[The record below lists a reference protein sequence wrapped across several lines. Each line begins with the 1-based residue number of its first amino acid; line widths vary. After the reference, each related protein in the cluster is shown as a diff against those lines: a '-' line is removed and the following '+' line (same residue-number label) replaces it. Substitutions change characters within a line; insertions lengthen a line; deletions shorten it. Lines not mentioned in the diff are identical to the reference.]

1 MRHAF
6 AALVLFVP
14 ISALAGNQI
23 NVDLDTTPFYCQ
35 FAIAEGVGGIA
46 PGTDN
51 ASCTQVVP
59 SATAGVSSGLLN
71 TGAGGGNM
79 YVPANKRLVITEWGV
94 LVTSALVATEDCNL
108 VLQTDTTTAGAG
120 ATVSTLTTGP
130 GATETECTTGANIVD
145 AVGESCVINNFT
157 AVIPGGGF
165 WRVRWDDNDGGGAN
179 TCTAWTGGTVWV
191 RGLLQ
196 PQ

>member
-1 MRHAF
+1 MRLVLACTFVLLAGAAF
-6 AALVLFVP
+6 AGTQV
-14 ISALAGNQI
+14 
-23 NVDLDTTPFYCQ
+23 NVDLDTTPFLCE
-35 FAIAEGVGGIA
+35 FAIAEGAAGIT

-51 ASCTQVVP
+51 ASCTTPGVTP
-59 SATAGVSSGLLN
+59 GLLATAA
-71 TGAGGGNM
+71 AGGNW
-79 YVPANKRLVITEWGV
+79 YVPADKRLQITEFGV

-108 VLQTDTTTAGAG
+108 VLMTDTTTAGGGSA
-120 ATVSTLTTGP
+120 VSTLTTGP
-130 GATETECTTGANIVD
+130 GATESECTTGANIVD

-165 WRVRWDDNDGGGAN
+165 WRIRWDDNDGGGGN

-191 RGLLQ
+191 RGLLL